1 MNRREIYVLILVLA
15 AAFVLRICFIPAS
28 GYEKDIQNFKN
39 WSQAAVEHGVHNIY
53 DKTQCDYP
61 PAYIYVLKTV
71 GYTYRIFYPKFNEH
85 TYLFDFMVKFPAILA
100 DIIISFAVFWFLR
113 KKNSFAISLAALAA
127 YAFNPVI
134 ILNSAYW
141 GQVDSVSSLIAL
153 GVVLAL
159 IKNKYGLA
167 WSLITIGIL
176 TKVQLVVLLPIL
188 ILITWKRSGFRSL
201 FNNLAVAWCTFIF
214 MLLPFFY
221 FHQVDRVI
229 ERVFKTVGEYPFLSL
244 YAFNIW
250 WLFSGG
256 QGRWAPDMRLF
267 LNLFSYR
274 TLGTI
279 LLGIFFVLLLRY
291 LFDREK
297 DENAVLFSSAMA
309 FIAFFMLPTEMH
321 ERYII
326 PALVFLIL
334 AAVKN
339 RDLRVVY
346 VALSLTTFFNL
357 LIALVWTYPM
367 NFQALP
373 SFLQAFPTGI
383 FLSVINIIIFLFMS
397 YELVKDVKIKNALL
411 ISAAALIV
419 FAGLN
424 YSRPV
429 CPVYLSD
436 LMTKASEQQWG
447 DLRMDRSVDGNPLTV
462 NGFKYPKGIGTHA
475 NSSIE
480 YILDGRYRILEG
492 AVGLDD
498 EQKHGNKIESWIYA
512 DNKLIYKSGIMQG
525 WIYPKYFRLNIAGA
539 KEIKLLI
546 TDGGDGI
553 NFDHGDWLG
562 IKALP

>member
-1 MNRREIYVLILVLA
+1 MNRREIYVLILALA
-15 AAFVLRICFIPAS
+15 AALVLRICFIPAP

-71 GYTYRIFYPKFNEH
+71 GYTYRMFYPKFNEH

-113 KKNSFAISLAALAA
+113 KKNSFAISLAAMAA

-188 ILITWKRSGFRSL
+188 ILITWKRCGFRSL

-214 MLLPFFY
+214 ILLPFFY

-373 SFLQAFPTGI
+373 SFLQASPTGI

-429 CPVYLSD
+429 RPVYLSD

-512 DNKLIYKSGIMQG
+512 DNKLIYKSGILQG
-525 WIYPKYFRLNIAGA
+525 WIDPKYFRLNIAGV
-539 KEIKLLI
+539 KEIKLMI

-553 NFDHGDWLG
+553 NFDHGDWLL

>member
-1 MNRREIYVLILVLA
+1 MNRREIYVLILALA
-15 AAFVLRICFIPAS
+15 AALVLRICFIPAP

-71 GYTYRIFYPKFNEH
+71 GYTYRMFYPKFNEH

-113 KKNSFAISLAALAA
+113 KKNSFAISLAAMAA

-167 WSLITIGIL
+167 WGLITIGIL

-188 ILITWKRSGFRSL
+188 ILITWKRCGFRSL

-214 MLLPFFY
+214 ILLPFFY

-373 SFLQAFPTGI
+373 SFLQASPTGI

-429 CPVYLSD
+429 RPVYLSD

-480 YILDGRYRILEG
+480 YILDGRYCILEG

-498 EQKHGNKIESWIYA
+498 EQKHGKKIEASIYA

>member
-1 MNRREIYVLILVLA
+1 MNRREIYVLILALA
-15 AAFVLRICFIPAS
+15 AALVLRICFIPAP

-71 GYTYRIFYPKFNEH
+71 GYTYRMFYPKFNEH

-113 KKNSFAISLAALAA
+113 KKNSFAISLAAMAA

-188 ILITWKRSGFRSL
+188 ILITWKRCGFRSL

-373 SFLQAFPTGI
+373 SFLQASPTGI

-429 CPVYLSD
+429 RPVYLSD

-512 DNKLIYKSGIMQG
+512 DNKLIYKSGILQG
-525 WIYPKYFRLNIAGA
+525 WIDPKYFRLNIAGV
-539 KEIKLLI
+539 KEIKLMI

-553 NFDHGDWLG
+553 NFDHGDWLL

>member
-1 MNRREIYVLILVLA
+1 
-15 AAFVLRICFIPAS
+15 
-28 GYEKDIQNFKN
+28 
-39 WSQAAVEHGVHNIY
+39 
-53 DKTQCDYP
+53 
-61 PAYIYVLKTV
+61 
-71 GYTYRIFYPKFNEH
+71 
-85 TYLFDFMVKFPAILA
+85 
-100 DIIISFAVFWFLR
+100 
-113 KKNSFAISLAALAA
+113 
-127 YAFNPVI
+127 
-134 ILNSAYW
+134 
-141 GQVDSVSSLIAL
+141 
-153 GVVLAL
+153 
-159 IKNKYGLA
+159 
-167 WSLITIGIL
+167 
-176 TKVQLVVLLPIL
+176 
-188 ILITWKRSGFRSL
+188 
-201 FNNLAVAWCTFIF
+201 

-373 SFLQAFPTGI
+373 SFLQASPTGI

-429 CPVYLSD
+429 RPVYLSD

-512 DNKLIYKSGIMQG
+512 DNKLIYKSGILQG
-525 WIYPKYFRLNIAGA
+525 WIDPKYFRLNIAGV
-539 KEIKLLI
+539 KEIKLMI

-553 NFDHGDWLG
+553 NFDHGDWLL